1 VSEGEA
7 PVGPGL
13 TTGSAWEAL
22 APALTTFSRP
32 FPAEAI
38 ALAEANWEE
47 VAPRLLDALEAVAA
61 TPEQARDGSYMLHL
75 YAMFLLAEHRE
86 RHAFAPLLRIAELPE
101 DVLED
106 LLGDVVSDG
115 LGRCLAST
123 LGSDADL
130 EALRVIALNDRL
142 YLYARGAALNALLTR
157 VMEGDLE
164 PDAHREWLAYC
175 GEAEAGRLRS
185 GNADDPTFLS
195 MVVADLADV
204 GAAPALDTIRRW
216 YADGLVDPSYVS
228 LQEVEAD
235 ARLDFAQLRLQ
246 ARNEHYARSVTQ
258 EMGVWHCFK
267 PESEE
272 NPGGMEDDLPY
283 QEPYRREDP
292 KVGRN
297 EPCPCGSGK
306 KYKKCCGAG

>member
-1 VSEGEA
+1 M
-7 PVGPGL
+7 
-13 TTGSAWEAL
+13 TTGSVWEVL

-47 VAPRLLDALEAVAA
+47 VAPRLLGALEAVAA
-61 TPEQARDGSYMLHL
+61 APEQARDSSYMLHL
-75 YAMFLLAEHRE
+75 YAMFLLAQHRE
-86 RHAFAPLLRIAELPE
+86 RRAFAPLLRIAELPE

-106 LLGDVVSDG
+106 LLGDVVADG

-123 LGSDADL
+123 LGSHADL
-130 EALRVIALNDRL
+130 EALRTISLNDRL
-142 YLYARGAALNALLTR
+142 YIYARGAALNALSTL

-164 PDAHREWLAYC
+164 PDAHREWLTYC
-175 GEAEAGRLRS
+175 GEAEAERLRS
-185 GNADDPTFLS
+185 GNGGDPTFLAL
-195 MVVADLADV
+195 VVADLADV
-204 GAAPALDTIRRW
+204 GAAPALDTLRGW
-216 YADGLVDPSYVS
+216 YADKLVDQSYVS

-235 ARLDFAQLRLQ
+235 ARLDFAQTRLQ
-246 ARNEHYARSVTQ
+246 AQHEHYARSVAE
-258 EMGVWHCFK
+258 EMGGWHCFK
-267 PESEE
+267 PESEKDSD
-272 NPGGMEDDLPY
+272 GMEDDLPY